1 MLFRSFVVVRRL
13 RRGVHPF
20 TAGRDH
26 LSHEVQNRGASIPLS
41 VALLQLIS
49 IGGAVVAVLLVL
61 LGHRT

>member
-1 MLFRSFVVVRRL
+1 M
-13 RRGVHPF
+13 
-20 TAGRDH
+20 
-26 LSHEVQNRGASIPLS
+26 QNRGASIPLS